1 MAILTD
7 EQGEDHGLII
17 SDLTAL
23 RDLGMVD
30 CTQDHSNP
38 ASQRWRVVKPW
49 TWEQIDELL
58 WEF

>member
-23 RDLGMVD
+23 RDLGMVER
-30 CTQDHSNP
+30 TQDAEHP

-49 TWEQIDELL
+49 TWE
-58 WEF
+58 